1 MYTYV
6 NWTHHCIVYTVYRQA
21 GNGRGKDNVQYNYEL
36 FTFYYLSMPVNRFVL
51 RLYWTCFCIF
61 LNQRVNLELTV
72 CDYDRIGS
80 SSPIGRAVLG
90 YSRRGQEAKH
100 WREMI
105 ENPRRPVIHWHILQV
120 LHAAAE
126 ADSMLAPPA
135 VCVICIVFFSFVNRR
150 QSAAWAWGS
159 ISCLSMS
166 DCLFKGWNDQLCQ
179 HGLISY
185 SIIHPSE
192 LQSWSISC
200 LRKVKAA
207 GRSAVSAPL
216 IGWYCGQWQCFIS

>member
-1 MYTYV
+1 M
-6 NWTHHCIVYTVYRQA
+6 
-21 GNGRGKDNVQYNYEL
+21 
-36 FTFYYLSMPVNRFVL
+36 
-51 RLYWTCFCIF
+51 
-61 LNQRVNLELTV
+61 

-135 VCVICIVFFSFVNRR
+135 VCVICIVFFFVC
-150 QSAAWAWGS
+150 QPTTIG
-159 ISCLSMS
+159 CLSM
-166 DCLFKGWNDQLCQ
+166 GVDQLFVNER
-179 HGLISY
+179 LPI
-185 SIIHPSE
+185 
-192 LQSWSISC
+192 
-200 LRKVKAA
+200 
-207 GRSAVSAPL
+207 
-216 IGWYCGQWQCFIS
+216 